1 MVRRWTGDGRP
12 DGTRSTEVTGSGPA
26 ATGGRTSEVGL
37 VLDGVQQ
44 RLFAVALG
52 LRRLRR
58 RCARVGA
65 GPELTA
71 LEEAVDDLIRDVRAW
86 ALTRESER

>member
-1 MVRRWTGDGRP
+1 
-12 DGTRSTEVTGSGPA
+12 VTGTGPA
-26 ATGGRTSEVGL
+26 AMGGRTSEVGL

-65 GPELTA
+65 GPELAA
-71 LEEAVDDLIRDVRAW
+71 LENAVDELIQDVRAW
-86 ALTRESER
+86 ALTQEDER